1 MNIRHI
7 GNVTCKK
14 CGHAGPQNGTVS
26 QVVDERGNR
35 VDERNPLD
43 PVASLCVACGHEPPL
58 FHGSNFTPVSMTLA
72 KEGQTVRLIPE
83 A

>member
-7 GNVTCKK
+7 GDVLCKK
-14 CGHAGPQNGTVS
+14 CGNPGPKNGTVS
-26 QVVDERGNR
+26 QVLDQFGNR
-35 VDERNPLD
+35 VEERNPLE
-43 PVASLCVACGHEPPL
+43 PVASLCSACGHETPL

-72 KEGQTVRLIPE
+72 KDGQSVRLIPE